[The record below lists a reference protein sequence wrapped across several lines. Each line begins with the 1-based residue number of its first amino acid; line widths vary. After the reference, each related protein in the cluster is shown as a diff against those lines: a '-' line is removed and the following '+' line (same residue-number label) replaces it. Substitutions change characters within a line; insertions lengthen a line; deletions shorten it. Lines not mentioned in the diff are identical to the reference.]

1 MGKLLRIGV
10 MCLVGVTAITAAASA
25 QTTAVG
31 YGFVSPAFAT
41 YEGDSLAIF
50 QAGGGGEARLGN
62 ALGLGADF
70 GYTAPWEELSDSVG
84 SFSFNGTYYI
94 KGTSRGRRTQ
104 PFATG
109 GYTLLFRDGSVSG
122 VNFGAGVDRWMTDRV
137 GMRFEFRDHLMMQ
150 EGESFHLWGP
160 RISILWRGK

>member
-1 MGKLLRIGV
+1 MAKLLRIGV
-10 MCLVGVTAITAAASA
+10 MCLVGSALTAAAASA

-50 QAGGGGEARLGN
+50 QAGGGGEARLG
-62 ALGLGADF
+62 ALGLGADL
-70 GYTAPWEELSDSVG
+70 GYAAPWEEFSDSVG
-84 SFSFNGTYYI
+84 TLSLNGTYYV
-94 KGTSRGRRTQ
+94 KGTNRGRRTQ

-109 GYTLLFRDGSVSG
+109 GYTLLFKDATVNG

-137 GMRFEFRDHLMMQ
+137 GMRFEFRDHIMMQ

-160 RISILWRGK
+160 RISIVWRK